1 MRPRKN
7 RFFCMGCRRP
17 KILFDTKEKAD
28 AFIRYNSEEILASS
42 GKAPVRSYYCSFC
55 CGYHVTSNPS
65 RVKGESLDVRD
76 ELMQSAL
83 KRATMKPVKPKVL
96 MSKYSIPA
104 ADAIM
109 RAKTMMIAL
118 SLDEARALLESAVVD
133 IRKWICEE
141 PKWSKGNGFLEK
153 ALLCLQVIDRY
164 ELVAS
169 DPKQVQACL
178 ESSEASSE
186 EGWTGELFRHMI
198 LNHAKREDL
207 NARLDEIESAIAS
220 GVPYESL
227 ESKLV
232 SVKNELDEWTGC
244 PDAKAALKKRV
255 NKLVACS
262 PANIARSKKRHKEKL
277 IEVITSVQQAAASL
291 DEDSMYSFW
300 SNVDYAT
307 NKLSKIRDCPEKL
320 EIAAVIENLKAQ
332 V

>member
-1 MRPRKN
+1 
-7 RFFCMGCRRP
+7 MGCRRP

-109 RAKTMMIAL
+109 RAETMMI
-118 SLDEARALLESAVVD
+118 SLNLEEARALLESAVVD

-141 PKWSKGNGFLEK
+141 PKWFKGNGFLEK

-164 ELVAS
+164 ELVVS
-169 DPKQVQACL
+169 DPKQVREYI

-186 EGWTGELFRHMI
+186 GRTGELFRHMV

-207 NARLDEIESAIAS
+207 NARLDEIESAIDS

-227 ESKLV
+227 EPKLV
-232 SVKNELDEWTGC
+232 SVKNELDEWTDF
-244 PDAKAALKKRV
+244 PEAKAALKKRV

-262 PANIARSKKRHKEKL
+262 PANIARSKKKHKEKL

-291 DEDSMYSFW
+291 AEDSMYSFW

-307 NKLSKIRDCPEKL
+307 SKLSKIRDCPEKL
-320 EIAAVIENLKAQ
+320 EIISVIENLKAQ